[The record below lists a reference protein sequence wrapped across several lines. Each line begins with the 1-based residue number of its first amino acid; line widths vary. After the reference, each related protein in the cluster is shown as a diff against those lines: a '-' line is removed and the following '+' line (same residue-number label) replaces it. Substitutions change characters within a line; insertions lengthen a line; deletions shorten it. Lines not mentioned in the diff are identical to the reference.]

1 MERSNGGRQGRPT
14 ARAFGCAFSLIC
26 STALAETSGVITG
39 TVQDAESHS
48 ALPNVV
54 VTATS
59 PALIGEQIV
68 ITDASGDY
76 RVPQL
81 PPGVY
86 SLRFE
91 REDHKPFVRERI
103 EVQPGYT
110 LRFNAELLPEVA
122 GATALDVVG
131 KPPLIDVGSTQQG
144 AVVDRDFIRTIPL
157 SPPGLIASNNRSF
170 ENVALTVPTARA
182 DRYGVALNGTTSPEN
197 SYQIDGLSTRS
208 PLVGVSGS
216 QLSVEFVE
224 SVSVI
229 TGGYLPEFGR
239 STGGIIAANTRSGG
253 NEFHGSIWATWT
265 PGALS
270 GHAHSTGTVT
280 GSREEPH
287 NIVDFGFSLGGY
299 IVKDRLWFFVGVQ
312 PEFSRYSE
320 YLELNPYRLNED
332 GTRYHDAQGK
342 TQVEDTIYTK
352 RYFADEHQIQYF
364 GKLTYLLSDDH
375 RIALSV
381 TGTPS
386 HSGGEN
392 AFAFGAR
399 RPGQTAPF
407 FLWGTPSA
415 LFQDR
420 FDGTFDAVLKLT
432 SAFANKRV
440 LLDVTG
446 GWHHEDHI
454 SKPADGSKLGSS
466 DPTAQVNQPDMA
478 WAQRSLTA
486 FEDLPPSVAA
496 NCLSDGHG
504 GVERCG
510 TVYYTG
516 GFGGVRNER
525 ADSVQLRGVLTFL
538 FQGLGHHVLKLGADG
553 EVSVTD
559 VTIGYTG
566 GAVLSE
572 LTPDEYAPDGAID
585 SIKYGYPTGPDQ
597 VKELPFA
604 QSRARSV
611 LVGAFVQDSWNVLDR
626 VTLNVGLRFD
636 TQTLYGAGDVVALT
650 FPHEWSPR
658 VGLIWDPTQQ
668 GRSKLYASYARYYE
682 NVPLDLAVRAF
693 GSEYRIEGTY
703 LAPAGDCHPRSPT
716 TASCA
721 TPDRLIAGGTWIPP
735 NPTWASFGSV
745 RTAVD
750 PAIKPPSEDE
760 VVAGLDYQLLP
771 NTRASVAFTHRN
783 IVDWVEDMSNAAY
796 FIGNPGQGVGS
807 SFPRAI
813 RVYNSVVVSIDKIYA
828 DLWLGQL
835 SYTYQNLH
843 GNLDG
848 LFRAADGQLD
858 PNVISDFDIQ
868 RLMVNRLG
876 PLAGD
881 IRHTIKAYVAKDFV
895 VSPALSFVLGAAY
908 VGSSGP
914 PIDFVGANTLTPA
927 YRNGHVFIFPRGAAG
942 RLGWV
947 HTIDLNGGVTFRFSS
962 RTSLTLQVNVFNLFN
977 FQQVTRVANMYT
989 RFPHGVLPV
998 PNGNPATDK
1007 DKIVSDRT
1015 GKPLNPAFIESDFLQ
1030 PTAYQPVRQVRFQA
1044 RVSF

>member
-1 MERSNGGRQGRPT
+1 MERSNRRRRVGPRV
-14 ARAFGCAFSLIC
+14 RASGLALGLFC
-26 STALAETSGVITG
+26 STALAQSNGVITG
-39 TVQDAESHS
+39 TVQDAASHS

-59 PALIGEQIV
+59 PSLIGEQV
-68 ITDASGDY
+68 VLTDGAGEY

-81 PPGVY
+81 PPGIY

-91 REDHKPFVRERI
+91 REDHKPFARDRI

-110 LRFNAELLPEVA
+110 LRFNAELIPEVA
-122 GATALDVVG
+122 GATEIDVVG

-144 AVVDRDFIRTIPL
+144 SVVDRDFIRTIPL
-157 SPPGLIASNNRSF
+157 SPPGGVASNNRSF

-197 SYQIDGLSTRS
+197 SYLIDGLSTRS
-208 PLVGVSGS
+208 PLVGISGS

-253 NEFHGSIWATWT
+253 NEFHGSIWGTWT

-270 GHAHSTGTVT
+270 GRAHSTGTVT

-299 IVKDRLWFFVGVQ
+299 IVRDRLWFFVGVQ

-320 YLELNPYRLNED
+320 FLELNPYRLNED
-332 GTRYHDAQGK
+332 GTRYHDAHGK
-342 TQVEDTIYTK
+342 TQVEQTIYTK

-375 RIALSV
+375 RIALTV

-399 RPGQTAPF
+399 RPGQAAPF
-407 FLWGTPSA
+407 FVWGTPGS
-415 LFQDR
+415 LFLDR
-420 FDGTFDAVLKLT
+420 FDGTFDTVLKLT
-432 SAFANKRV
+432 SAFANKTV

-454 SKPADGSKLGSS
+454 TKPADGSKLGST
-466 DPTAQVNQPDMA
+466 DPTALVNQPDMQ
-478 WAQRSLTA
+478 WAGRRSLTE

-510 TVYYTG
+510 TAYYTG

-525 ADSVQLRGVLTFL
+525 VDSFQLRGVLSLL
-538 FQGLGHHVLKLGADG
+538 FQGLGHHVLKLGADT
-553 EVSVTD
+553 EVSFADATF
-559 VTIGYTG
+559 GYTG
-566 GAVLSE
+566 GALLRE
-572 LTPDEYAPDGAID
+572 LGPDGPIDGVRYGYLTAPDQEKDVPA
-585 SIKYGYPTGPDQ
+585 PH
-597 VKELPFA
+597 
-604 QSRARSV
+604 SRARSV
-611 LVGAFVQDSWNVLDR
+611 LVGAFIQDSWSILDR
-626 VTLNVGLRFD
+626 VTLNVGVRFD
-636 TQTLYGAGDVVALT
+636 TQTLYGAGDQVALT

-682 NVPLDLAVRAF
+682 NVPLDLAVRGF
-693 GSEYRIEGTY
+693 GSEVLVEGTY
-703 LAPAGDCHPRSPT
+703 LPAAGECHPRSPT

-721 TPDRLIAGGTWIPP
+721 TPDRLIPGATWIPP
-735 NPTWASFGSV
+735 NPTWASGGLV
-745 RTAVD
+745 RVAVD

-760 VVAGLDYQLLP
+760 VVAGLDYQVLP
-771 NTRASVAFTHRN
+771 NTRASLAYTHRN
-783 IVDWVEDMSNAAY
+783 IVDWVEDMSDSTY
-796 FIGNPGQGVGS
+796 FIGNPGEGVGS
-807 SFPRAI
+807 TLPKAI
-813 RVYNSVVVSIDKIYA
+813 RVYNSFVVSLDKIYA
-828 DLWLGQL
+828 DLWLTQV

-895 VSPALSFVLGAAY
+895 VSSALSFVLGAAY

-914 PIDFVGANTLTPA
+914 PIDFVGANSLTPG

-947 HTIDLNGGVTFRFSS
+947 HTIDLNGGVTFRFSGS
-962 RTSLTLQVNVFNLFN
+962 TSLSLQVNVFNLFN
-977 FQQVTRVANMYT
+977 FQQVTRVANNYT
-989 RFPHGVLPV
+989 RSPNGVLPV

-1007 DKIVSDRT
+1007 DKIVSDVT
-1015 GKPLNPAFIESDFLQ
+1015 GKPLNPAFIEPDFLQ
-1030 PTAYQPVRQVRFQA
+1030 PNQYQPVRQVRFQA
-1044 RVSF
+1044 RMSF